1 MAGFVLL
8 SRSPRPQPGA
18 VMNNQSEFTLD
29 RGGITEGALARRRCS
44 VKPHHGGRIR
54 IQDDEQYIARRRR
67 SSCEARAR
75 IRQLATSQKK
85 DDALA
90 VFCHEVR
97 SSLAAIRNAGHILRI
112 QHAETPTGE
121 KARLIIERQAG
132 RMTRLIEDLADISRS
147 NSSELPFQRQ
157 RIDLRSV
164 VEQAIETV
172 SSELSARKH
181 RLTTSL
187 PAAPLWLHCD
197 PGRLEQV
204 LVNLLV
210 NSAKY
215 TDDGGE
221 LWLSAQQ
228 EDDEVIIRV
237 RDSGIGIAPDVLPN
251 VFNLFVQAEHSSR
264 RADAG
269 FGIGLALVR
278 SFVELHGGDVTAT
291 SAGLGQGSEFTVSLP
306 MRAADGS

>member
-1 MAGFVLL
+1 MTPWPSFATKSGVPL
-8 SRSPRPQPGA
+8 
-18 VMNNQSEFTLD
+18 
-29 RGGITEGALARRRCS
+29 RRYTQ
-44 VKPHHGGRIR
+44 G
-54 IQDDEQYIARRRR
+54 
-67 SSCEARAR
+67 
-75 IRQLATSQKK
+75 
-85 DDALA
+85 
-90 VFCHEVR
+90 
-97 SSLAAIRNAGHILRI
+97 NAGHILRI

-132 RMTRLIEDLADISRS
+132 RMTRLIEDLADTSRS

-172 SSELSARKH
+172 ASELSTRNH

-187 PAAPLWLHCD
+187 PATPMWLHGD
-197 PGRLEQV
+197 SGRLEQV

-210 NSAKY
+210 NAAKY

-251 VFNLFVQAEHSSR
+251 VFNLFVQVEHSSR

-269 FGIGLALVR
+269 F
-278 SFVELHGGDVTAT
+278 HKD
-291 SAGLGQGSEFTVSLP
+291 
-306 MRAADGS
+306 RACTGAQFRRVARRRRDRD